1 MRKTKE
7 LIIEE
12 SIEELNKTKRK
23 CTSIKEEKRLRMLI
37 SFKEDKNID
46 RVELAL
52 DLKICK
58 RTLER
63 WIKSY
68 RKEGLLFFQAGR
80 TRIRSSKII
89 NASIS
94 KGLEDRVKDPNASF
108 KSYIDAQ
115 QWVLEEY
122 GESIN
127 YHTLRW
133 FLTKK
138 FGTKLKSPRKSHIK
152 KDPEAVE
159 AFLKN
164 PESI

>member
-7 LIIEE
+7 LTIKE
-12 SIEELNKTKRK
+12 SLIELNKTKRK
-23 CTSIKEEKRLRMLI
+23 CVSIKEEKRLIMLI
-37 SFKEDKNID
+37 RIKENKNID
-46 RVELAL
+46 REELAKS
-52 DLKICK
+52 LKICK

-68 RKEGLLFFQAGR
+68 REEGLIFIQSGR
-80 TRIRSSKII
+80 TRIRLSKKI
-89 NASIS
+89 NISIS
-94 KGLEDRVKDPNASF
+94 RGLEERVKDPKSSF

-115 QWVLEEY
+115 QWVLDEY
-122 GESIN
+122 GEMVN

-152 KDPEAVE
+152 KDPKAVE

-164 PESI
+164 PTSI